1 MENWKKAV
9 IFGGIGAGAVLFASG
24 RRPAGMILAGIGAA
38 MLASEYPER
47 LQQLWERAPE
57 YMDRGNELMAAI
69 SRIAQ
74 QGFGDAHRQRGFT
87 LSRDDGRTLIL
98 CKGARPRAHAFGWS
112 RPSGRHDRHLLDS
125 SFR

>member
-9 IFGGIGAGAVLFASG
+9 IFGSIGGGALLFASG

-38 MLASEYPER
+38 TLASEYPDR
-47 LQQLWERAPE
+47 LQQLWDRAPE

-74 QGFGDAHRQRGFT
+74 RVAELPIGSA
-87 LSRDDGRTLIL
+87 
-98 CKGARPRAHAFGWS
+98 GAR
-112 RPSGRHDRHLLDS
+112 
-125 SFR
+125 FREMMEER

>member
-9 IFGGIGAGAVLFASG
+9 IFGGIGAGAVLFATG
-24 RRPAGMILAGIGAA
+24 RRPAGLILAGIGAA
-38 MLASEYPER
+38 TLASEYPER

-74 QGFGDAHRQRGFT
+74 RVSEMPIGSAG
-87 LSRDDGRTLIL
+87 SR
-98 CKGARPRAHAFGWS
+98 
-112 RPSGRHDRHLLDS
+112 
-125 SFR
+125 FREMMEEG

>member
-9 IFGGIGAGAVLFASG
+9 IFGSVGAGALLFASG
-24 RRPAGMILAGIGAA
+24 RRPAGLVLAGIGAA
-38 MLASEYPER
+38 TLASEYPDR

-74 QGFGDAHRQRGFT
+74 RMADLPIGNAGTR
-87 LSRDDGRTLIL
+87 
-98 CKGARPRAHAFGWS
+98 
-112 RPSGRHDRHLLDS
+112 
-125 SFR
+125 FREMKEER

>member
-9 IFGGIGAGAVLFASG
+9 IFGSFGAGALLFASG

-38 MLASEYPER
+38 TLASEYPDR
-47 LQQLWERAPE
+47 LQQMWDRAPE

-74 QGFGDAHRQRGFT
+74 RVADIPIGSA
-87 LSRDDGRTLIL
+87 
-98 CKGARPRAHAFGWS
+98 GARLREMMEE
-112 RPSGRHDRHLLDS
+112 R
-125 SFR
+125 